1 MSKGAGAPLGSS
13 QVPDHTNWEEL
24 LGFNPP
30 CFPLTCVLLDDPK
43 VLERLKGPLES
54 LISRDDPATTYAVLA
69 HVLLLAKRAPII
81 FVDDHAAFYCR
92 AHDPW

>member
-1 MSKGAGAPLGSS
+1 
-13 QVPDHTNWEEL
+13 
-24 LGFNPP
+24 
-30 CFPLTCVLLDDPK
+30 
-43 VLERLKGPLES
+43 VLERLKGPLKS